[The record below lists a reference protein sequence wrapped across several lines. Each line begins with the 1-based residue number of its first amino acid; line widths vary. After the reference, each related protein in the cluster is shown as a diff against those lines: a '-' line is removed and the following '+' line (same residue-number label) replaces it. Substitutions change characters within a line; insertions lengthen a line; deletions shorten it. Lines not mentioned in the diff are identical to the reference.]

1 MKAVSTCSPA
11 TGRLRA
17 DPGEQLLRDL
27 LRGLLNDRLY
37 GICPLGFAEGMAVY
51 GLFPRI
57 NAGQSPKRAVAR
69 TGAYKAGRGLIKGA
83 LYGPDVSAL
92 LRIRAAGR
100 CTLPV
105 RPIGRKE
112 HKGSLYGGTVTLR
125 VDSLL
130 HTRQSRGDSGARR
143 PHPSSLRSSGSLT
156 ASLALLAHSLSVG
169 VLQPIPYSLRSVRS
183 STVGSCSTAEPFAG
197 PGSAQP
203 PRDRPAAPA
212 VVSAAPC
219 AAERTTSAI
228 TAEVVRARRP
238 RRSRDAS

>member
-1 MKAVSTCSPA
+1 MSALYCVYALQVAVRS
-11 TGRLRA
+11 RF
-17 DPGEQLLRDL
+17 
-27 LRGLLNDRLY
+27 DRLVEKSIRDRY
-37 GICPLGFAEGMAVY
+37 MEGLSRFALTVSSIPG
-51 GLFPRI
+51 R
-57 NAGQSPKRAVAR
+57 AGAIRAR
-69 TGAYKAGRGLIKGA
+69 GA
-83 LYGPDVSAL
+83 LTPP
-92 LRIRAAGR
+92 RW
-100 CTLPV
+100 
-105 RPIGRKE
+105 
-112 HKGSLYGGTVTLR
+112 
-125 VDSLL
+125 
-130 HTRQSRGDSGARR
+130 
-143 PHPSSLRSSGSLT
+143 RSSGSLT

>member
-1 MKAVSTCSPA
+1 KYTNVDSESSTYSQVTVCTYVSSKTGPQRSHISATPDRRLDAAVKAVSTCSPA

-130 HTRQSRGDSGARR
+130 HTRQSRGDS
-143 PHPSSLRSSGSLT
+143 
-156 ASLALLAHSLSVG
+156 
-169 VLQPIPYSLRSVRS
+169 
-183 STVGSCSTAEPFAG
+183 
-197 PGSAQP
+197 
-203 PRDRPAAPA
+203 
-212 VVSAAPC
+212 
-219 AAERTTSAI
+219 
-228 TAEVVRARRP
+228 
-238 RRSRDAS
+238 